1 MPKLQFYDHGKQFS
15 DHRALCEALVVALI
29 TFIISFVASKPT
41 DDCLETCNLPVSWS
55 AFKAL
60 PAFPKWRSDS
70 RLQAQIRHA
79 ALPFVLGKHASLTTA
94 GSGLHC
100 SLTLCKLTLIS

>member
-15 DHRALCEALVVALI
+15 DHRALCEALVVAPI

-60 PAFPKWRSDS
+60 PAFRSGAVIVDYKRRS
-70 RLQAQIRHA
+70 AM
-79 ALPFVLGKHASLTTA
+79 
-94 GSGLHC
+94 LHC
-100 SLTLCKLTLIS
+100 RLYWASTRH